1 MLGFGLALRIA
12 RVIDRLNG
20 DFEFLQ
26 TSLALRQKRM
36 ELLAT
41 NISNADTPNY
51 KARDFNFKD
60 ALTQAMGAPG
70 GLPSTQLKL
79 TSERHIP
86 GAARGPLHFQP
97 QYRVP
102 HQPSMDG
109 NTAEMDVERMAF
121 ADNTLRQQSE
131 ISFVSAKIKSLMT
144 ALQPS

>member
-1 MLGFGLALRIA
+1 MPALRFKET

-20 DFEFLQ
+20 EFALLQ
-26 TSLALRQKRM
+26 TSLALRQQRM

-60 ALTQAMGAPG
+60 ALTQALGGQG
-70 GLPSTQLKL
+70 GLPPTQLAL

-86 GAARGPLHFQP
+86 GQARGTLLFQP
-97 QYRVP
+97 QYRIP
-102 HQPSMDG
+102 HQPSLDG
-109 NTAEMDVERMAF
+109 NTVEMDTERMAF
-121 ADNTLRQQSE
+121 ADNTLHQQSD
-131 ISFVSAKIKSLMT
+131 ITFVSAKIKNLMS